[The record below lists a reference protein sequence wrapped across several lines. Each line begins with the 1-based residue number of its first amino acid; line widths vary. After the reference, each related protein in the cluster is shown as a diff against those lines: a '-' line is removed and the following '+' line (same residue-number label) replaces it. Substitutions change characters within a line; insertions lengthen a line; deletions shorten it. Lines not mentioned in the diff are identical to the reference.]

1 MYLDKKNEV
10 PPYRLT
16 GPRSIL
22 KYIIILST
30 CLASACIVVAHR
42 AFGNNYTWEYQT
54 RYMLFL
60 GTSLFGFLSSIIILV
75 VFLTELDKV
84 LCTRRVMEMILEFN
98 LRRQSCGYL
107 RAKYLQYL
115 HPCYGPGRAHFKK
128 VIATCLSLNIS
139 RDPLLVPLPQPNISA
154 LATVG
159 GGVDALTLTIL
170 DKVDP
175 RVHPLSPTNLKP
187 FRMLRPVAA
196 LSDFTV

>member
-84 LCTRRVMEMILEFN
+84 LCTRRVMEMIN
-98 LRRQSCGYL
+98 IG
-107 RAKYLQYL
+107 
-115 HPCYGPGRAHFKK
+115 
-128 VIATCLSLNIS
+128 LSFVLA
-139 RDPLLVPLPQPNISA
+139 LLCAVSSA
-154 LATVG
+154 LLIYYVNKLWKNDLYNTSKDYWKWYTDHMLVAM
-159 GGVDALTLTIL
+159 ACAFLNSILYIL
-170 DKVDP
+170 DMVLHAY
-175 RVHPLSPTNLKP
+175 VLL
-187 FRMLRPVAA
+187 L
-196 LSDFTV
+196 